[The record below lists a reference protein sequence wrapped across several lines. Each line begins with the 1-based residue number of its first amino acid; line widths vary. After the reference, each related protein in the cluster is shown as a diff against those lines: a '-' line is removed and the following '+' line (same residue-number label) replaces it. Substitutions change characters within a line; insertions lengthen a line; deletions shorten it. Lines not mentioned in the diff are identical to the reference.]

1 MGTPDFLVC
10 PGLFDYFDDEAA
22 VANLA
27 MFWDRLA
34 EGGLML
40 VGNFAPHNPT
50 RAYMEW
56 VANWYL
62 TYRSPEEMRK
72 LALAAGIP
80 KEAFTVGSDR
90 TGANL
95 FLTAQKA

>member
-1 MGTPDFLVC
+1 
-10 PGLFDYFDDEAA
+10 
-22 VANLA
+22 
-27 MFWDRLA
+27 
-34 EGGLML
+34 
-40 VGNFAPHNPT
+40 
-50 RAYMEW
+50 MEW

-95 FLTAQKA
+95 FLTAQKP